1 MRKVALLAV
10 VALSLCVAGTAYA
23 VNATQGLKAS
33 VSPSKAGTKKKPK
46 GITLGIETITQDP
59 AQSGDQPFATQQ
71 AVIHFD
77 KNLVFNGKNLPSCSN
92 AQVQTDDTKCP
103 KGSKVGN
110 GTASGVALGATE
122 NLTVKE
128 YNGPGGNSIELLVDG
143 SAPLQIHSA
152 IEGKLSKDSGLYG
165 YKLTVPIP
173 AGLQQPAPSVFAT
186 LTDFK
191 TKTLGATKA
200 KNKKPYI
207 GLIGCPAGKKLN
219 FAGDFTYT
227 DGTSKSATMQ
237 VPCSK

>member
-1 MRKVALLAV
+1 MRKAALLAV
-10 VALSLCVAGTAYA
+10 VALSLVVAGSAYA

-33 VSPSKAGTKKKPK
+33 VSPAKAGTKKKPK

-59 AQSGDQPFATQQ
+59 TSSGDPAFATEQ

-77 KNLVFNGKNLPSCSN
+77 KNLVFNGKNMPSCSN
-92 AQVQTDDTKCP
+92 AQVQQDDSKCP
-103 KGSKVGN
+103 AKSKVGT
-110 GTASGVALGATE
+110 GTAQGVALGATE
-122 NLTVKE
+122 NLTVKLF
-128 YNGPGGNSIELLVDG
+128 NGPGGNSIELLVDG
-143 SAPLQIHSA
+143 SSPLTIHST
-152 IEGKLSKDSGLYG
+152 IEGKLSKDTGLYG

-173 AGLQQPAPSVFAT
+173 AGLQQPAPSVYAT

-191 TKTLGATKA
+191 TKTIGTTKG

-207 GLIGCPAGKKLN
+207 GLVGCPASKKLN

-227 DGTSKSATMQ
+227 DGTSKTATAQ